1 MNKDVPDDDAA
12 IRYYDSDYPSLEI
25 GEPQAGQ
32 VVQLERM
39 GILGDVGFYK
49 ELAARTGG
57 PVLEVG
63 CGTGRLTIPLARLG
77 LEVWA
82 VDVSAGMLAQLRAK
96 LAREEASVQAR
107 VRIAQQDAATL
118 DLPERGFA
126 LALLPFNTLMLI
138 PDPDEE
144 QATLAALA
152 AHMAPGAVLAFD
164 VMNPPTLPLQADR
177 TPAPCEPRVAPDTG
191 NRYVR
196 TAMNTALDV
205 FQRQRVCG
213 WYDELL
219 PDGTVRSS
227 DFAFHWRMIFHAE
240 LEPMLR
246 KAGFALESLAG
257 DFEGTDWTVQSR
269 RMVVT
274 ARVERGRV
282 APPPHPPVARKSGD
296 RVPPTNAFGARCL
309 RHRLHA
315 PAGQGRGS
323 DSCLGRETAEFPPPP
338 SGGGLGWGHRS
349 TAFPLADHAPG

>member
-1 MNKDVPDDDAA
+1 MNKGVPDDDAA

-25 GEPQAGQ
+25 GTPRPEH

-49 ELAARTGG
+49 ALAARTGG

-82 VDVSAGMLAQLRAK
+82 VDVSEGMLAQFRAK
-96 LAREEASVQAR
+96 LAREDAAVQAR
-107 VRIAQQDAATL
+107 IRVVQQDATRL

-138 PDPDEE
+138 PDADEE
-144 QATLAALA
+144 RAALAAMA
-152 AHMAPGAVLAFD
+152 AHMAPGATLALD
-164 VMNPPTLPLQADR
+164 VMNPATLPMEADR
-177 TPAPCEPRVAPDTG
+177 TPAPSEPRVAPGSG

-205 FQRQRVCG
+205 FQRQRICG

-219 PDGTVRSS
+219 PDGTVQSR
-227 DFAFHWRMIFHAE
+227 DFAFHWRMIVREE
-240 LEPMLR
+240 LEAMLAE
-246 KAGFALESLAG
+246 AGFVVETLAG
-257 DFEGTDWTVQSR
+257 DFDGADWMADSR

-274 ARVERGRV
+274 APR
-282 APPPHPPVARKSGD
+282 
-296 RVPPTNAFGARCL
+296 N
-309 RHRLHA
+309 
-315 PAGQGRGS
+315 
-323 DSCLGRETAEFPPPP
+323 
-338 SGGGLGWGHRS
+338 
-349 TAFPLADHAPG
+349 

>member
-1 MNKDVPDDDAA
+1 MNRDTPDNDAA

-25 GEPQAGQ
+25 GEPLAEH

-49 ELAARTGG
+49 ELAARILAQGGG

-77 LEVWA
+77 MEVWA

-96 LAREEASVQAR
+96 LAREEPAVQAR
-107 VRIAQQDAATL
+107 VRVVQQDAACL
-118 DLPERGFA
+118 ALPERGFA

-144 QATLAALA
+144 RAALAAIA
-152 AHMAPGAVLAFD
+152 AHMAPGATLAFD
-164 VMNPPTLPLQADR
+164 VMNPPTLTLEADR
-177 TPAPCEPRVAPDTG
+177 TPAPTEPRTAPDTG

-196 TAMNTALDV
+196 YGMNTGLDTR
-205 FQRQRVCG
+205 QRQLVCG

-219 PDGTVRSS
+219 PGGTVHSS

-246 KAGFALESLAG
+246 EAGFTPDTLTG
-257 DFEGTDWTVQSR
+257 DFEGTVWTPYSR

-274 ARVERGRV
+274 ARR
-282 APPPHPPVARKSGD
+282 D
-296 RVPPTNAFGARCL
+296 
-309 RHRLHA
+309 
-315 PAGQGRGS
+315 
-323 DSCLGRETAEFPPPP
+323 
-338 SGGGLGWGHRS
+338 
-349 TAFPLADHAPG
+349 

>member
-1 MNKDVPDDDAA
+1 MNKGVPDDDAA

-25 GEPQAGQ
+25 GEPLAEH

-57 PVLEVG
+57 PVLEIG

-82 VDVSAGMLAQLRAK
+82 VDVSAGMLAQLRTK
-96 LAREEASVQAR
+96 LAREDAAVQAR
-107 VRIAQQDAATL
+107 VRIVQQDAAHL

-144 QATLAALA
+144 RATLAAIA
-152 AHMAPGAVLAFD
+152 AHMAPGATLGLD
-164 VMNPPTLPLQADR
+164 VMNPPTLTLEADR
-177 TPAPCEPRVAPDTG
+177 TSAPTEPRTAPDTG

-196 TAMNTALDV
+196 YGMNTALDAH
-205 FQRQRVCG
+205 QRQRVCG

-219 PDGTVRSS
+219 PGGTVHSS
-227 DFAFHWRMIFHAE
+227 DFAFHWRMIFPAE

-246 KAGFALESLAG
+246 EAGFAVETLAG
-257 DFEGTDWTVQSR
+257 DFESAEWTPASR

-274 ARVERGRV
+274 ARV
-282 APPPHPPVARKSGD
+282 
-296 RVPPTNAFGARCL
+296 
-309 RHRLHA
+309 
-315 PAGQGRGS
+315 
-323 DSCLGRETAEFPPPP
+323 
-338 SGGGLGWGHRS
+338 
-349 TAFPLADHAPG
+349 

>member
-1 MNKDVPDDDAA
+1 MNKDTPDDDAA

-25 GEPQAGQ
+25 GEPRAEH

-49 ELAARTGG
+49 ELAARVSAEAGG
-57 PVLEVG
+57 PVLEIG

-82 VDVSAGMLAQLRAK
+82 VDVSAGMLVQLRAK
-96 LAREEASVQAR
+96 LAREAPAVQAR
-107 VRIAQQDAATL
+107 VRIVQQDAAQL

-144 QATLAALA
+144 RAALAAIA
-152 AHMAPGAVLAFD
+152 AHMAPGATLAFD
-164 VMNPPTLPLQADR
+164 VMNPPTLTLEADR
-177 TPAPCEPRVAPDTG
+177 TSAPTEPRTAPDTG

-196 TAMNTALDV
+196 YGMNTGLDARR
-205 FQRQRVCG
+205 RQRVCG

-219 PDGTVRSS
+219 PGGTVHSS

-246 KAGFALESLAG
+246 EAGFAVETLAG
-257 DFEGTDWTVQSR
+257 DFEGTAWTPASR

-274 ARVERGRV
+274 AR
-282 APPPHPPVARKSGD
+282 
-296 RVPPTNAFGARCL
+296 RC
-309 RHRLHA
+309 
-315 PAGQGRGS
+315 
-323 DSCLGRETAEFPPPP
+323 
-338 SGGGLGWGHRS
+338 
-349 TAFPLADHAPG
+349 